1 MKYTISEFAKEIR
14 KLYPGDYDDLTDSKL
29 VELWLKKYPKDID
42 KVDLN
47 KKETI
52 NSSDY
57 FSFRGIIASAFFAY
71 IAYYFHSLANLGNS
85 FYNFINED
93 KIASI
98 FLLNTF
104 NKISEGNF
112 DKFLSFFHFWLWLLF
127 LSFVIKTIFCLR
139 HAFITP
145 KNNVIIVG
153 SVGVVFDILPL
164 FLFFLKYKSME
175 DAMSSI
181 LFYIPTIIGMLFLYR
196 TEDFNTENQIIA

>member
-1 MKYTISEFAKEIR
+1 MKYTISEFAEEIR
-14 KLYPGDYDDLTDSKL
+14 KLYPKDYDDLTDGKL
-29 VELWLKKYPKDID
+29 VELWLKKNPKDID

-47 KKETI
+47 KTEAF
-52 NSSDY
+52 NSSAY
-57 FSFRGIIASAFFAY
+57 FSFKGIIASAFFGY

-112 DKFLSFFHFWLWLLF
+112 GKFLSFFHFWLWLLF

-139 HAFITP
+139 HTFITP

-153 SVGVVFDILPL
+153 SVGVLFDILPL

-181 LFYIPTIIGMLFLYR
+181 LFYIPTIIGILFLYR
-196 TEDFNTENQIIA
+196 IEDFNTENQII